1 MSAVSLWALTAVFCA
16 AALVVYQLPGTGA
29 TAVIVLAG
37 LIWLGLIVGFLKIDS
52 EDSISL
58 KDKG

>member
-1 MSAVSLWALTAVFCA
+1 
-16 AALVVYQLPGTGA
+16 
-29 TAVIVLAG
+29 VITLAG
-37 LIWLGLIVGFLKIDS
+37 LIWLGLSVGFLKIDS